1 MGKSTEALYSP
12 ANTDDDDVEQ
22 FPSGSTRNNNG
33 PATVY
38 RDDPQS
44 GYRDV
49 PTNEAEGEGSIFD
62 WGESG
67 TASNSSKSV
76 GGGGTR
82 GGVASDF
89 DADADVSFSPI
100 SLEDNDDDG
109 DSTDEDTTRLRSNNK
124 LNQRVFDSTCY
135 DDDTR
140 IFVGGG
146 WGRHGSQNAC
156 PCASRVLCCLCNTKG
171 PTSSGRSRSPMC
183 KLMVMVV
190 AFVGSVIGF
199 GYLGY
204 EAGQPVLIHD
214 GSTAESG
221 DSVSTDMHHHTKG
234 EEWLEWVEHPKEHLH
249 VPDIHWPHH
258 IVSDKKNNGN
268 NGRSSNFPP
277 MSQTQLLKLSEH
289 IFQSCSERSLLTIPG
304 RDACIQACH
313 GRYCCFEKDA
323 EYGSCVTE
331 PNSYCFAFAACENA
345 IMDFAMS
352 NVNTKVEENER
363 FNSHD
368 GMLKSLDVKL
378 LEATC
383 DEGSIATLDGI
394 RDCTAFCQHHLCCFS
409 EDDTE
414 NCRDDHP
421 GECQAYDSCKI
432 LVDRPDAP
440 IPIGEGSIQSPGNNE
455 FAGSV
460 VIANP
465 PPSSSSAA
473 QDVGAIRTA
482 VNAVCDVNEVKA
494 GDDSWVTACHALCAN
509 YLCCFST
516 IGTQS
521 NCRDVYGN
529 AVCNAY
535 SGCSVLH
542 GDESAVSNSIVLP
555 SPPPPPKKYVPHRPE
570 AQNPQIFPDDVKE
583 VNEVCTNRVQYD
595 ITLRDSCQRVCDSRK
610 CCYTSGP
617 GNCYML
623 DTEWCDEFQA
633 CQLLFN

>member
-135 DDDTR
+135 DNDDTR

-156 PCASRVLCCLCNTKG
+156 PCVSRVLCCLCNTKG

-221 DSVSTDMHHHTKG
+221 DSGSTDLHHHTKG

-409 EDDTE
+409 EDDT
-414 NCRDDHP
+414 
-421 GECQAYDSCKI
+421 
-432 LVDRPDAP
+432 
-440 IPIGEGSIQSPGNNE
+440 
-455 FAGSV
+455 
-460 VIANP
+460 
-465 PPSSSSAA
+465 
-473 QDVGAIRTA
+473 
-482 VNAVCDVNEVKA
+482 
-494 GDDSWVTACHALCAN
+494 
-509 YLCCFST
+509 
-516 IGTQS
+516 
-521 NCRDVYGN
+521 
-529 AVCNAY
+529 
-535 SGCSVLH
+535 
-542 GDESAVSNSIVLP
+542 
-555 SPPPPPKKYVPHRPE
+555 
-570 AQNPQIFPDDVKE
+570 
-583 VNEVCTNRVQYD
+583 
-595 ITLRDSCQRVCDSRK
+595 
-610 CCYTSGP
+610 
-617 GNCYML
+617 
-623 DTEWCDEFQA
+623 
-633 CQLLFN
+633 

>member
-1 MGKSTEALYSP
+1 
-12 ANTDDDDVEQ
+12 
-22 FPSGSTRNNNG
+22 
-33 PATVY
+33 
-38 RDDPQS
+38 
-44 GYRDV
+44 
-49 PTNEAEGEGSIFD
+49 
-62 WGESG
+62 
-67 TASNSSKSV
+67 
-76 GGGGTR
+76 
-82 GGVASDF
+82 
-89 DADADVSFSPI
+89 
-100 SLEDNDDDG
+100 
-109 DSTDEDTTRLRSNNK
+109 
-124 LNQRVFDSTCY
+124 
-135 DDDTR
+135 
-140 IFVGGG
+140 
-146 WGRHGSQNAC
+146 
-156 PCASRVLCCLCNTKG
+156 
-171 PTSSGRSRSPMC
+171 
-183 KLMVMVV
+183 
-190 AFVGSVIGF
+190 
-199 GYLGY
+199 
-204 EAGQPVLIHD
+204 
-214 GSTAESG
+214 
-221 DSVSTDMHHHTKG
+221 
-234 EEWLEWVEHPKEHLH
+234 
-249 VPDIHWPHH
+249 
-258 IVSDKKNNGN
+258 
-268 NGRSSNFPP
+268 
-277 MSQTQLLKLSEH
+277 
-289 IFQSCSERSLLTIPG
+289 
-304 RDACIQACH
+304 
-313 GRYCCFEKDA
+313 
-323 EYGSCVTE
+323 
-331 PNSYCFAFAACENA
+331 
-345 IMDFAMS
+345 MDFAMS

-473 QDVGAIRTA
+473 QDIGAIRTA

-521 NCRDVYGN
+521 NCRDIYGN
-529 AVCNAY
+529 SVCNAY

-570 AQNPQIFPDDVKE
+570 VQNPQIFPDDVKE